1 MCDGVSRGG
10 FMLKITLGEML
21 KRFRIEKGLEAGQV
35 CKGLCSNTLMSH
47 FEQGRKVPDTLLFQY
62 MMERMGVSPEL
73 FSVMVSREEYEYYVW
88 KEKVSGAIVERE
100 VAKLEELLAS
110 KIAKT
115 TYCNSKLEKQF
126 LLYATALHFGIN
138 KKYSEAF
145 EMLERAVKETIP
157 NMEEIG
163 NGKVLLS
170 AMELHMLMLYLYYGV
185 LAKKTDIHRGMV
197 LFNLLEKYVVNENL
211 ELILRAKIYPKL
223 CCVGI
228 ELFDSI
234 MEAEQQR
241 ALCEKSVELMV
252 QDMSFHE
259 ITNVLRLYIPL
270 LEKNK
275 NSKVNFYKKQYEVFE
290 DILKTENV
298 ETEFYAESLVA
309 TSPKI
314 YIINEYLLS
323 RRRAKDM
330 TQEELSEGI
339 CEPETYSRV
348 ETGKRAPSKKNL
360 RSLAERLD
368 INWCYFR
375 GELDTS
381 NLKAF
386 ELRLKEKEAH
396 ILGDDE
402 RCIEILQELEK
413 NIDMDNVVNVQYV
426 KANEYIAKYHL
437 GILTEEETYLKLEEL
452 LNLTM
457 KEKSSENYLVYYS
470 QTEIEI
476 IAHMAQ
482 LLRHMKTYEE
492 GIREVQ
498 KVLNQIKKNEH
509 YMKYQWRGYE
519 FLLRVLA
526 NLYFESKK
534 YAMTI
539 EIIKYVQN
547 ENIKRREAGN
557 LAETLDGIAD
567 AYEHIGKQYS
577 DEYKKLYRYTYYVAD
592 FFQKEYVAEFMK
604 KFYEENFE
612 SSMIWY

>member
-275 NSKVNFYKKQYEVFE
+275 NSKVNFYKK
-290 DILKTENV
+290 
-298 ETEFYAESLVA
+298 
-309 TSPKI
+309 
-314 YIINEYLLS
+314 
-323 RRRAKDM
+323 
-330 TQEELSEGI
+330 
-339 CEPETYSRV
+339 
-348 ETGKRAPSKKNL
+348 
-360 RSLAERLD
+360 
-368 INWCYFR
+368 
-375 GELDTS
+375 
-381 NLKAF
+381 
-386 ELRLKEKEAH
+386 
-396 ILGDDE
+396 
-402 RCIEILQELEK
+402 
-413 NIDMDNVVNVQYV
+413 
-426 KANEYIAKYHL
+426 
-437 GILTEEETYLKLEEL
+437 
-452 LNLTM
+452 
-457 KEKSSENYLVYYS
+457 VY
-470 QTEIEI
+470 
-476 IAHMAQ
+476 
-482 LLRHMKTYEE
+482 
-492 GIREVQ
+492 
-498 KVLNQIKKNEH
+498 
-509 YMKYQWRGYE
+509 
-519 FLLRVLA
+519 
-526 NLYFESKK
+526 
-534 YAMTI
+534 
-539 EIIKYVQN
+539 
-547 ENIKRREAGN
+547 GN
-557 LAETLDGIAD
+557 SFGFI
-567 AYEHIGKQYS
+567 Q
-577 DEYKKLYRYTYYVAD
+577 R
-592 FFQKEYVAEFMK
+592 
-604 KFYEENFE
+604 
-612 SSMIWY
+612 